1 MSGHSHGNKFTLR
14 FAGYCNDRIRLAQ
27 FGAIDNFSVCSAP
40 RAKLCSSH
48 KTVIQPNVFRPKV
61 LAPRR
66 GDRILLRALAG
77 KKEIYGADIFHRSEI
92 FAQIDFRRK
101 RKKNLTIWQTLAA
114 LKKLAIWQTLAA
126 SKPLTSNCF
135 NYFCCHLERRCNCAA
150 TAANYL

>member
-27 FGAIDNFSVCSAP
+27 SGAIDNYSVCSAP
-40 RAKLCSSH
+40 RAKLCSSA

-77 KKEIYGADIFHRSEI
+77 KKEIYG
-92 FAQIDFRRK
+92 
-101 RKKNLTIWQTLAA
+101 LTFFIETKSS
-114 LKKLAIWQTLAA
+114 LKLISDEK
-126 SKPLTSNCF
+126 
-135 NYFCCHLERRCNCAA
+135 
-150 TAANYL
+150 